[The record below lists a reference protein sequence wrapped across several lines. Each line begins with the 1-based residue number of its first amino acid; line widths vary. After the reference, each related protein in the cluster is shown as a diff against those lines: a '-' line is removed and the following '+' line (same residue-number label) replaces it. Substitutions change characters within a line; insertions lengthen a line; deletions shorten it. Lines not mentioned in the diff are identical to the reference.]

1 MFIID
6 AQVHIWALPTR
17 ERPWPSP
24 PAPAPPHR
32 PEPYSKDDLLRD
44 MDAAGVTRAI
54 LVPPSWEGERNDL
67 ALEAAQQHPDRFAVM
82 GRINANA
89 PDARA
94 VLANWRQQ
102 PGMLGLRFTF
112 ARPELQAPLNEG
124 RLDWLW
130 AEAEQ
135 AGLPVMMIVTPAQ
148 LHLADRIAERHPG
161 LKLVMDHLALHARQ
175 KEPEAF
181 SDLDKLL
188 ALAKRPNVAT
198 KATCLPSYARDAY
211 PYSSLHPYL
220 RRVYD
225 AFGPKRL
232 FWGTDLTRLPCSY
245 RQAITLITEELPWLT
260 TEDKAWIMGR
270 GACEWLGW
278 PLP

>member
-1 MFIID
+1 MLIVD
-6 AQVHIWALPTR
+6 AQVHIWALPTK

-32 PEPYSKDDLLRD
+32 PQPFSKDELLRE
-44 MDAAGVTRAI
+44 MDAAGVQRAV
-54 LVPPSWEGERNDL
+54 LVPPSWEGDRNDL
-67 ALEAAQQHPDRFAVM
+67 ALAAARAHADRFAVM
-82 GRINANA
+82 GRIDSDAA
-89 PDARA
+89 DAREQ
-94 VLANWRQQ
+94 LAHWRKQ

-112 ARPELQAPLNEG
+112 ARPELQAPLNDG

-130 AEAEQ
+130 AEAE
-135 AGLPVMMIVTPAQ
+135 ALGLPIMMIVAPKQ
-148 LHLADRIAERHPG
+148 LDLIDKIAARHPK

-175 KEPEAF
+175 FEPEAF
-181 SDLDKLL
+181 ADLDRLL

-198 KATCLPSYARDAY
+198 KASCIPSYARDAWPY
-211 PYSSLHPYL
+211 PSLHPYL
-220 RRVYD
+220 KRVFD

-245 RQAITLITEELPWLT
+245 RQGITMFTEQLPWLSDD
-260 TEDKAWIMGR
+260 DKQWIMGR
-270 GACEWLGW
+270 GICEWLGW